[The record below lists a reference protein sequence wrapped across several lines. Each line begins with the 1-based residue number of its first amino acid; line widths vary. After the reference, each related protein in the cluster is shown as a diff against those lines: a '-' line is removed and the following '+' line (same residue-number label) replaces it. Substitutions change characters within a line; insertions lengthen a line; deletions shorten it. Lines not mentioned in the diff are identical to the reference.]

1 RPIMTRSISATK
13 ASSVFPIPRSRRK
26 LWRRAELCSTFDL
39 DFGDILATAGSDGPS
54 VIIFRLRDQTPA
66 AVNPRLFQVIADCAE
81 ELASGA
87 VVIVEDE
94 RFRVR
99 RLPIRP

>member
-1 RPIMTRSISATK
+1 MTPSISATK
-13 ASSVFPIPRSRRK
+13 ASSVFPTEIATKAVGERRIV
-26 LWRRAELCSTFDL
+26 LTFDL
-39 DFGDILATAGSDGPS
+39 DLGDILATDGSEGPS

-66 AVNPRLFQVIADCAE
+66 AVNPRLFRVIAECAE

-87 VVIVEDE
+87 IVIVGDE